1 VHAIHYVIKYVTDL
15 QQVGGCLMVIRFH
28 KKKKKK
34 KKKIKV
40 LPPITL
46 IVTKLDIYVFITITE
61 LMPLLVILHL
71 TVPE

>member
-1 VHAIHYVIKYVTDL
+1 
-15 QQVGGCLMVIRFH
+15 MVVR

-34 KKKIKV
+34 EKV

-61 LMPLLVILHL
+61 LMPLLDTLAL
-71 TVPE
+71 DSS